1 MKSPVRDW
9 LYWTP
14 RGLAILIAVYLATL
28 ALDVFQGG
36 YSFFRLL
43 VALGIHLIPTFIVL
57 IVLAIAWKWEL
68 VGGILFILPPLVYTI
83 YIGFLGNFLTGLTLS
98 SPFFLVGA
106 LFIIHHSQEARR
118 RRRRKNQL

>member
-1 MKSPVRDW
+1 MKPPVRDW
-9 LYWTP
+9 LYWMP
-14 RGLAILIAVYLATL
+14 RGLAILIAVYLATF

-43 VALGIHLIPTFIVL
+43 VALGIHLVPTFIVL

-68 VGGILFILPPLVYTI
+68 AGGILFILPPLAYTVYV
-83 YIGFLGNFLTGLTLS
+83 GLLGNFLAGLTLS
-98 SPFFLVGA
+98 APFFLVGA
-106 LFIIHHSQEARR
+106 LFIIHHSQETRR

>member
-1 MKSPVRDW
+1 MKPPVRDW
-9 LYWTP
+9 LYWMP
-14 RGLAILIAVYLATL
+14 RGLAILIAVYLATF

-43 VALGIHLIPTFIVL
+43 VALGIHLVPTFIVL

-68 VGGILFILPPLVYTI
+68 AGGILFILPPLAYTV
-83 YIGFLGNFLTGLTLS
+83 YIGLRGNFLGGLTLS

-106 LFIIHHSQEARR
+106 LFIIHYSQERRR